1 MSARGNFRKVE
12 TMIFEFA
19 PQMTATQA
27 RMYDLQ
33 KRYQWKHYSAFVTT
47 FATNDNYAR
56 LINELVNDELETL
69 GCYQSLLHKLFEL
82 DEAPTEVP
90 VNQFIMDV
98 YTYHY
103 HSVIEIDVIPFNVDN
118 VAKLDSVDFVL
129 HTEGRR

>member
-1 MSARGNFRKVE
+1 
-12 TMIFEFA
+12 MIFEFA

-47 FATNDNYAR
+47 FATNNNYER
-56 LINELVNDELETL
+56 LINELANDELETL

-82 DEAPTEVP
+82 DKAPTEVP
-90 VNQFIMDV
+90 VNQFIMDI

-103 HSVIEIDVIPFNVDN
+103 HSVIEIDVIPFNIDN
-118 VAKLDSVDFVL
+118 VAKVDSIDFVL
-129 HTEGRR
+129 HVEGKR